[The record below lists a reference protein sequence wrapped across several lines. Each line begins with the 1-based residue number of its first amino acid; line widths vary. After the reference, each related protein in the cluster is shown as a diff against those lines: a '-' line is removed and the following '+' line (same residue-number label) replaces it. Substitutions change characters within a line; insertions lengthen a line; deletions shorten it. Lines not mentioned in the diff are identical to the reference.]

1 MEFDMQFG
9 YDLSH
14 SNKKRFGVL
23 FLATICY
30 MQSAFATPANQPANL
45 PARQDLSVLKSKVE
59 EFLVTQSTGYPG
71 KVNVTAG
78 AIDPKLKLAPCPAPE
93 VFLPS
98 GSRAWGRTSVG
109 IRCNAP
115 NIWTIYAQ
123 AKVSVKAQYLVAA
136 MPLAQGH
143 VMTAQ
148 DMLLAEGE
156 LTQLPAGVFTDSAQ
170 AIGRT
175 VSMSMIAGSVLR
187 QEMLKQA
194 PAVLQGQV
202 VMLTSIGKGF
212 SVAAEGKALNNAND
226 GQVVQVKVESGSV
239 VSGIARAG
247 GKVEVAF

>member
-1 MEFDMQFG
+1 
-9 YDLSH
+9 
-14 SNKKRFGVL
+14 
-23 FLATICY
+23 
-30 MQSAFATPANQPANL
+30 
-45 PARQDLSVLKSKVE
+45 
-59 EFLVTQSTGYPG
+59 
-71 KVNVTAG
+71 
-78 AIDPKLKLAPCPAPE
+78 
-93 VFLPS
+93 
-98 GSRAWGRTSVG
+98 
-109 IRCNAP
+109 
-115 NIWTIYAQ
+115 
-123 AKVSVKAQYLVAA
+123 
-136 MPLAQGH
+136 
-143 VMTAQ
+143 MTAQ